1 MILKVLK
8 NPETKGKEDFSKM
21 INDCSNL
28 QKNKEDFSQEIFEI
42 ICMGKK
48 DFTNLRGLVKK
59 GVNLNSKDPLIEEFV
74 PIIAA
79 AQHNK
84 IELLEELIDL
94 GADVNKTNKKGLNC
108 LMILT
113 YNLIEE
119 KMNDVD
125 KIIEIIDKVI
135 DKIDINHKDKQG
147 RSILTYAIGSDK
159 GKLIDKLLELN
170 VEITDVD
177 YVFASA
183 KYISSVMEKYEE
195 NQ

>member
-1 MILKVLK
+1 MNFKILK
-8 NPETKGKEDFSKM
+8 NPIAQKKEDFSKM
-21 INDCSNL
+21 IKECNKL
-28 QKNKEDFSQEIFEI
+28 RKNKEDFSQEIFEI

-48 DFTNLRGLVKK
+48 DFTKIRELAKK
-59 GVNLNSKDPLIEEFV
+59 GVNLNTKDPLIEEFV

-94 GADVNKTNKKGLNC
+94 GADVNIKDKKGKNC
-108 LMILT
+108 LMILISNGT
-113 YNLIEE
+113 EE
-119 KMNDVD
+119 N
-125 KIIEIIDKVI
+125 KIIEILDKII
-135 DKIDINHKDKQG
+135 DKIDIKHKDKQG
-147 RSILTYAIGSDK
+147 CSLLTYAIGSEK
-159 GKLIDKLLELN
+159 RKVIDKLLELN

-183 KYISSVMEKYEE
+183 KCLSKVMEIYEE